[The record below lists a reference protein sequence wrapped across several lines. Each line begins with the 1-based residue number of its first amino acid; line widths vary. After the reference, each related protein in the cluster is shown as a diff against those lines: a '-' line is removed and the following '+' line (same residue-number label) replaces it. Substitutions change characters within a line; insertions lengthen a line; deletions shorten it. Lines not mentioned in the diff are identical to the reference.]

1 MKKILIVVM
10 VFSLCLAGQAA
21 ARMCST
27 NKIRVGVPPYE
38 IIKKVLTANNHA
50 VQRGIDI
57 KQSAF
62 IPYITWLT
70 DPDPRITSNLLLS
83 KGGKVYAVRNFGDQ
97 LTLAL
102 GAVDY
107 GVRYL
112 LTPVLMITANSDNQA
127 VRFFMNGY
135 QKLSPAIRRDLDHLY
150 LALVRDNKKLAPKI
164 RLRKNIEANVDYQVA
179 LALSRYHDRVRSGRL
194 AVVGSVLDFDN
205 TYGHGVG
212 RLVII
217 NIDGEQDPARL
228 KNMSMLRYIK
238 PALRDLSIGRSVIV
252 RPKDGAGRRRKSSAA
267 GRTSAMPLFRW
278 IVTMA

>member
-1 MKKILIVVM
+1 MKKILTIFM
-10 VFSLCLAGQAA
+10 VFSLCFAGLAA
-21 ARMCST
+21 AKMRSV
-27 NKIRVGVPPYE
+27 NKIRAGVPPYE
-38 IIKKVLTANNHA
+38 IIKKVLAANNQA

-62 IPYITWLT
+62 TPYLTWLT
-70 DPDPRITSNLLLS
+70 DPDPRITSNLLLN
-83 KGGKVYAVRNFGDQ
+83 KGGKVYAVRNFGNQ
-97 LTLAL
+97 LTLAI
-102 GAVDY
+102 GAIDY

-150 LALVRDNKKLAPKI
+150 LALVHDNKKLAPKI

-179 LALSRYHDRVRSGRL
+179 LALSRYHDRVQSGRL
-194 AVVGSVLDFDN
+194 VVVGSVLDFDN
-205 TYGHGVG
+205 TYGHGTG

-217 NIDGEQDPARL
+217 NINGEQDSARL

-238 PALRDLSIGRSVIV
+238 PALRNLSIGRSVIARQKAV
-252 RPKDGAGRRRKSSAA
+252 AGQRRKASAA
-267 GRTSAMPLFRW
+267 ARKRPRK
-278 IVTMA
+278 